1 LLGLA
6 AHLASP
12 TAEEPD
18 GKDRTKGSS
27 SPRRG
32 KVLACGTCYRLG
44 TVQRDPPRLGGEA
57 SRVREP
63 GEGPK
68 GSSSPRRGKVLA
80 GRRPSK
86 GTLLASVGKVLACG
100 SHNGDP
106 QRDPPR
112 LGGERF
118 WRGRPFDAGTLRCV
132 AGPKRSP
139 RQRVAA
145 KRYRILVAP
154 ICPSA
159 GQRPEEALV
168 ISVRCEGSCG
178 RACSFQ
184 VSGTSYCSGEGSC
197 VSLTSQGLPRPR
209 ARGSSR
215 TVRPEAAY
223 GLRHC
228 RW

>member
-1 LLGLA
+1 LPPLPQRNL
-6 AHLASP
+6 
-12 TAEEPD
+12 TV
-18 GKDRTKGSS
+18 R
-27 SPRRG
+27 
-32 KVLACGTCYRLG
+32 
-44 TVQRDPPRLGGEA
+44 TVQRDPPRLGGERFWRAAPAIDWGPYKGILLA
-57 SRVREP
+57 SVGKLLACVNQGKAQRDPPRL
-63 GEGPK
+63 GEERFWQAGDQAKGP
-68 GSSSPRRGKVLA
+68 SSPRR
-80 GRRPSK
+80 
-86 GTLLASVGKVLACG
+86 GKVLACG